1 MVPHLVFEAER
12 KIKDEF
18 LLASI
23 AMKAA
28 RRMHQPGMRTEETA
42 SRVFEIVAKGR
53 SVGSPAKIR
62 ATETPL
68 PSIPEDG
75 PIGPIGGTEASES
88 DGRIEA
94 PAV

>member
-1 MVPHLVFEAER
+1 MVPHLVFEAEK

-28 RRMHQPGMRTEETA
+28 RRMHQPGTRTEETA

-53 SVGSPAKIR
+53 SVASPAKTR
-62 ATETPL
+62 ATETILPL
-68 PSIPEDG
+68 IPEDG
-75 PIGPIGGTEASES
+75 SVGPIGGTVASES
-88 DGRIEA
+88 NGRVQA
-94 PAV
+94 PSV